1 MPARSATGRKALTG
15 RSKSSVVLAP
25 KIFGVADIGS
35 NSTHL
40 LVAVT
45 DGERVEPL
53 IDASH
58 ALQLGALIA
67 DRGEI
72 GKGPAAELGEVL
84 SGFREQA
91 VSAGAEAFA
100 VVATEPLR
108 RADDRVE
115 ALRRISSRFEGTV
128 AVLDHAEEGLLTVL
142 GLRHPHDRSK
152 SLVVI
157 DIGGGS
163 TEIVHI
169 APNRPPR
176 SFGVSIGSAR
186 LGGVERDDSP
196 PSAKDWE
203 RLRAAASAGLGG
215 VGLLRARQIVVAGG
229 TATNQLRLVPSTLL
243 DREIAPEDLAEMG
256 EILATERASEIAST
270 RGISNRRAR
279 MLPAGISILEALL
292 RHTTASVAVVDRG
305 GIREGLV
312 VALARSGADWRSELI
327 DLVIP

>member
-1 MPARSATGRKALTG
+1 MPTPSARSIKAPARRRKGGFSAG
-15 RSKSSVVLAP
+15 P

-53 IDASH
+53 IDTSH

-84 SGFREQA
+84 AGYRDQA
-91 VSAGAEAFA
+91 TSAGADDFVA
-100 VVATEPLR
+100 VATEPLR

-115 ALRRISSRFEGTV
+115 TLRRISARFQGSI
-128 AVLDHAEEGLLTVL
+128 AVLDHVEEGLLTLL
-142 GLRHPHDRSK
+142 GLRHSHDRSK
-152 SLVVI
+152 PLVVV

-163 TEIVHI
+163 TEIVHL

-176 SFGVSIGSAR
+176 SYGVSIGSAR
-186 LGGVERDDSP
+186 LGGVDRGDSP

-203 RLRAAASAGLGG
+203 RLRAAAADGMSG
-215 VGLLRARQIVVAGG
+215 VGFLRARRIVVAGG
-229 TATNQLRLVPSTLL
+229 TATNLLRLVPSTLL
-243 DREIAPEDLAEMG
+243 DGEISPHDLVEMG
-256 EILATERASEIAST
+256 KILSIERASEIAIT

-292 RHTTASVAVVDRG
+292 RHTNASVAVVDRG

-312 VALARSGADWRSELI
+312 VAMARAGARWRTKLSEL
-327 DLVIP
+327 VAP